1 MALKYFSTSIQI
13 KRALMIFYLY
23 ISQNTD
29 YFLCVNISID
39 YDYSDENLVSI
50 EDEHADIGQP
60 VSLNMRCFYD

>member
-1 MALKYFSTSIQI
+1 
-13 KRALMIFYLY
+13 MIFYLY

-50 EDEHADIGQP
+50 EDEHAVIGQP
-60 VSLNMRCFYD
+60 VSLNIRCFYG

>member
-1 MALKYFSTSIQI
+1 
-13 KRALMIFYLY
+13 MIFYLY

-50 EDEHADIGQP
+50 EDEHADDAFTIRCKQCGD
-60 VSLNMRCFYD
+60 SLRFP